1 MIEDLLPIGLL
12 ILVARFLECLLN
24 RIGLSSIVACTAAGI
39 ILGSI
44 AGIVEPASKLQI
56 FLGTGVFILFY
67 LVGLDEIDIPRF
79 VATIRGR
86 FFCAA
91 ILDVGLL
98 NVGSTGQRQG
108 VTISREP

>member
-12 ILVARFLECLLN
+12 IFVAKFFECLLS

-39 ILGSI
+39 ILGSV

-56 FLGTGVFILFY
+56 FLGTGVFILFF
-67 LVGLDEIDIPRF
+67 LVGPDEIDIPRI

-86 FFCAA
+86 FFC
-91 ILDVGLL
+91 
-98 NVGSTGQRQG
+98 SY
-108 VTISREP
+108 P